1 MWQTSVS
8 ASVLSSVARLFGA
21 LVLSLKIVR
30 IGHHHH
36 QLECEGAEEES
47 GDGGCVLLLRASR
60 IRERGAEGGGQ
71 GSKGWWWWCTYI
83 LYTTDYPKL
92 LAGQRYQMLR
102 LKLTRKTV
110 GTTQVRFL
118 LLFLLLLWTESVFCV
133 PLGVWKKELTLIFD
147 LKKMPVNY
155 IIYLWI
161 INSFP
166 FLCSKIV
173 FLISY
178 ITYLGSFQFWPAMKV
193 WNLGSSEHSKNIAK
207 F

>member
-1 MWQTSVS
+1 MANIRLRVRP
-8 ASVLSSVARLFGA
+8 SVLSSVARLFGA

-36 QLECEGAEEES
+36 QLEREGAEEES

-118 LLFLLLLWTESVFCV
+118 LLFLLLL
-133 PLGVWKKELTLIFD
+133 
-147 LKKMPVNY
+147 
-155 IIYLWI
+155 
-161 INSFP
+161 
-166 FLCSKIV
+166 
-173 FLISY
+173 
-178 ITYLGSFQFWPAMKV
+178 
-193 WNLGSSEHSKNIAK
+193 
-207 F
+207 